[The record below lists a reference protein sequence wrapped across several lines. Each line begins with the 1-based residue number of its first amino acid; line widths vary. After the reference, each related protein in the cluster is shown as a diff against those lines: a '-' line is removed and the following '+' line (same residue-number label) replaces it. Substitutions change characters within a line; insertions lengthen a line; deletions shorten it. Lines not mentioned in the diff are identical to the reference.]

1 MGRKKT
7 IDREIILNA
16 AEDIVRSRGAAA
28 LTIDAL
34 AKSLGVTKGGI
45 QYSFASKDAIIDA
58 MVSRWFVT
66 YDQKFQEIAGEAPDP
81 QAKVWAHVEATRQA
95 DEPANYKA
103 AGLMAALMLSPEY
116 LASTKK
122 WYESRTEGL
131 DVTTLE
137 GRAAR
142 LAFLATEG
150 AFALRWFGLMD
161 ISDDEWASI
170 FADIKTVLNKE
181 PKVS

>member
-7 IDREIILNA
+7 IDQEIILNA

-45 QYSFASKDAIIDA
+45 QYSFSSKDAIIDA
-58 MVSRWFVT
+58 MVSRWFVS
-66 YDQKFQEIAGEAPDP
+66 YDQKFSDIAGDNADP
-81 QAKVWAHVEATRQA
+81 ASRVWAHVEATRQA

-122 WYESRTEGL
+122 WYESRITGL
-131 DVTTLE
+131 DVSTPE

-161 ISDDEWASI
+161 ISDDEWASM
-170 FADIKTVLNKE
+170 FADITSVLK
-181 PKVS
+181 KQT

>member
-1 MGRKKT
+1 MGRKKS
-7 IDREIILNA
+7 IDREVILNA
-16 AEDIVRSRGAAA
+16 AEDIVRTRGAAA

-45 QYSFASKDAIIDA
+45 QYSFSSKDAIIDA

-66 YDQKFQEIAGEAPDP
+66 YDQKFLEIAGETSDSN
-81 QAKVWAHVEATRQA
+81 AKVWAHVEATRQA

-103 AGLMAALMLSPEY
+103 AGLMTALMLSPEY

-122 WYESRTEGL
+122 WYATRTAGL
-131 DVTTLE
+131 DVETPE

-150 AFALRWFGLMD
+150 AFALRWFGLME

-170 FADIKTVLNKE
+170 FADITAVLK
-181 PKVS
+181 KDR